1 MQSSVSF
8 RGATGRAW
16 SFKRVDA
23 ASAWARVPGVAI
35 FAAPDAYGWRV
46 IKLVEL
52 TGREHDVRPL
62 WALAD
67 AERYGAE
74 TVFLSLEMKRENR
87 QVMMSDLEAGLN
99 PVIHSTT
106 EVMAL
111 AA

>member
-1 MQSSVSF
+1 MLMAGGSLNLSNLQGVS
-8 RGATGRAW
+8 
-16 SFKRVDA
+16 
-23 ASAWARVPGVAI
+23 
-35 FAAPDAYGWRV
+35 
-46 IKLVEL
+46 
-52 TGREHDVRPL
+52 HDVRPL